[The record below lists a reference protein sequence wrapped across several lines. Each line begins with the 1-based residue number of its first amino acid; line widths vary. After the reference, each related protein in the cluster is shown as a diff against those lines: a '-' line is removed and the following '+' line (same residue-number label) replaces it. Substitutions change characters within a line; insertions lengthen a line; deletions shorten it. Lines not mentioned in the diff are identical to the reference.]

1 MGNTLQANQA
11 YTQHGDS
18 NSHEEVIA
26 DISPECLT
34 ELTSLKIS
42 KEKANIIDMMIRGQS
57 DNDQRRMT
65 TKHSTKTE
73 MILHNNILWKLKQHD
88 MEKECKGLQVTSVC
102 CITKKNGILA
112 LKYVSLVWLFVQII
126 LGLLQAQM
134 IVYMTPTQ
142 LPILNPFCQN

>member
-42 KEKANIIDMMIRGQS
+42 KEKANLIEMMIHGCGVRAWKEEE
-57 DNDQRRMT
+57 NVRRER
-65 TKHSTKTE
+65 KKTR
-73 MILHNNILWKLKQHD
+73 D
-88 MEKECKGLQVTSVC
+88 CTCKGTVC
-102 CITKKNGILA
+102 VYHPCTYHL
-112 LKYVSLVWLFVQII
+112 LV
-126 LGLLQAQM
+126 G
-134 IVYMTPTQ
+134 IVYMYCE
-142 LPILNPFCQN
+142 IIDR